1 MSPTIRILGRE
12 KPITVAAGATLLEAI
27 IAAGYSVAADCGA
40 RGKCGRC
47 KVKIHQG
54 AAALPL
60 SKAESKSI
68 GDLDA
73 AQGLRLACQH
83 EAVDGLVLQV
93 VEELYR
99 QEVYKRLGIGLGKPL
114 PVSPSIRLVPLAAG
128 EIDSALAAA
137 GLLQEV
143 DWLAILPDAERPR
156 RPAGASPGVA
166 AGSPTSCRAALV
178 SESGGVIGLA
188 EPFWALHGIAIDL
201 GTSTIAVYLCNL
213 QTGEVLGVETARN
226 PQASFGADVMSRITA
241 AADPKS
247 AATMKKMA
255 RETISACIETLY
267 RRYDLSQESLVE
279 ALVVGNSTMSHL
291 LLGAPVHSLG
301 VAPYQPQFHASL
313 TVRAREMEFPLHF
326 GALVQTLPLPSAFV
340 GADTIAAWLWAER
353 TVDDRPTLLLDL
365 GTNGEMV
372 LAVNGRLWATSCAT
386 GPAFE
391 GSTLSCGMAGI
402 PGAIEK
408 VAFRDGALEL
418 KVIGSSTDPAIRP
431 KGLCGSGAM
440 SALAALLDHGIIRP
454 DGRFESGLG
463 HESLRQTP
471 AGVEFVLASA
481 EPAANGP
488 PVVLHQKDIRELQL
502 AKGAVATGIR
512 FLCAAAGIQAPER
525 ILLAG
530 AFGNVIAAQDA
541 LTIGLIPEI
550 DPDNIAG
557 IGNAAGLGAALA
569 LLDARARRRA
579 EALLHEMKV
588 IELGGAPGFKEAFF
602 ASLAFP
608 DRRKADQALRQ
619 GV

>member
-12 KPITVAAGATLLEAI
+12 KPITVEAGATLLEAI

-47 KVKIHQG
+47 KVKIHEG

-60 SKAESKSI
+60 STAESKSI

-114 PVSPSIRLVPLAAG
+114 PCSPSIRKVPLPDG
-128 EIDSALAAA
+128 EIEEALATA

-143 DWLAILPDAERPR
+143 DWLAILPDVERPR
-156 RPAGASPGVA
+156 APAGEPPAVSPG
-166 AGSPTSCRAALV
+166 RAALV
-178 SESGGVIGLA
+178 SESGRVIGLV
-188 EPFWALHGIAIDL
+188 EPSLALHGIAVDL

-226 PQASFGADVMSRITA
+226 PQVSFGADVMSRITA

-255 RETISACIETLY
+255 RETISACITTLY
-267 RRYDLSQESLVE
+267 RRYDLSQGSLAD

-291 LLGAPVHSLG
+291 LLGAPVHRLG
-301 VAPYQPQFHASL
+301 VAPYRPLFHGSL
-313 TVRAREMEFPLHF
+313 KVRARDLDFPLHP

-353 TVDDRPTLLLDL
+353 TLDERPTLLLDL

-372 LAVNGRLWATSCAT
+372 LSVSGRLWTTSCAT

-391 GSTLSCGMAGI
+391 GATLSCGMAGI

-418 KVIGSSTDPAIRP
+418 TVIGSSTDPAIRP
-431 KGLCGSGAM
+431 RGLCGSGAM

-454 DGRFESGLG
+454 DGRFETGLR
-463 HESLRQTP
+463 HESLRHTP

-481 EPAANGP
+481 EPATNGP

-530 AFGNVIAAQDA
+530 AFGNVIAAHDA

-569 LLDARARRRA
+569 LLDVRARRRA
-579 EALLHEMKV
+579 EALLHEMEV
-588 IELGGAPGFKEAFF
+588 IELGGAPGFREAFF

-619 GV
+619 GI

>member
-1 MSPTIRILGRE
+1 MSPTIHILGRE
-12 KPITVAAGATLLEAI
+12 KPITVEANATLLEAI

-47 KVKIHQG
+47 KVKIHEG

-68 GDLDA
+68 GDLEA

-114 PVSPSIRLVPLAAG
+114 PVSPSIRTVPLPDG
-128 EIDSALAAA
+128 EIDSALATA

-143 DWLAILPDAERPR
+143 DWLAILPDVERPHS
-156 RPAGASPGVA
+156 PAVA

-178 SESGGVIGLA
+178 SESGRVIGLA
-188 EPFWALHGIAIDL
+188 EPSLALHGIAIDL

-241 AADPKS
+241 AADPKN
-247 AATMKKMA
+247 AATMQKLA
-255 RETISACIETLY
+255 RETISACISTLY

-301 VAPYQPQFHASL
+301 VAPHQPQFHGSL
-313 TVRAREMEFPLHF
+313 EVRARDMGFPLHP
-326 GALVQTLPLPSAFV
+326 GALVQTLPLPAAFV

-372 LAVNGRLWATSCAT
+372 LSVNGRLWTTSCAT

-391 GSTLSCGMAGI
+391 GATLSCGMAGI

-440 SALAALLDHGIIRP
+440 SALAALLDHGLIRP
-454 DGRFESGLG
+454 DGRFESGLR

-471 AGVEFVLASA
+471 SGVEFVLAAA

-530 AFGNVIAAQDA
+530 AFGNVIAAHDA

-569 LLDARARRRA
+569 LLDVRARRRA
-579 EALLHEMKV
+579 AALLHEMEV
-588 IELGGAPGFKEAFF
+588 VELGGAPGFREAFF

-608 DRRKADQALRQ
+608 DRRQADQALRQ
-619 GV
+619 GI